1 MDLRKEYKRTLLLSR
16 YWLTALFIVG
26 AMYVDIRGLKAESN
40 NPIAV
45 LQEKTVKGSVADEG
59 GFPLPGVN
67 VVIKGTT
74 QGAVTDINGN
84 YTIRI
89 SDDNAVLVFSLIGYS
104 TKEVVVGNQREIN
117 VILPERFTE
126 IDEVVVTALGMKRE
140 KKALGYAMQE
150 VKTDNLLDVKRESV
164 ANMLQGKVAG
174 VQISQSAT
182 GINGSTRVIMRGMN
196 SLTGNNQ
203 PLWVVDGIPIRDD
216 SSADFYQWGGS
227 DAAGTASEIN
237 PDDIAGI
244 SVLKG
249 PNAAALYGSRAQ
261 NGVIVITTKSAGQ
274 EQPMSV
280 TYNSNFS
287 WSEIYGG
294 YDYQWVYGQG
304 NNGEFS
310 ISALDSWGPEM
321 TGQMIPNWRNHFYG
335 KDVADY
341 AMTPQKNRIKDF
353 FRTGFNTSNTVSIE
367 GGGKN
372 LASRFSFTDS
382 RNQGITVGNTVER
395 QYFDMNTNYK
405 YSRLTVNL
413 KATYSTQTLL
423 NPVGLGEY
431 GMMQMFNKMPSNIR
445 TEDLKDNMTIDDV
458 PMNWSGP
465 SNEYINPYN
474 YITDK
479 KETNQKRNRLIAVLT
494 ANYRFTDWLG
504 VTAKI
509 GQDNVQNNNF
519 SYGLKGSNLIN
530 PDYYRSIG
538 NIKETN
544 ADAMLN
550 INKTLNAFSVV
561 SNIGAAVMNLK
572 SDGINA
578 SSGPLILYGFNRLS
592 NGSSIDASDYSTE
605 KEIHSV
611 LGNFQLGYNNYLY
624 LDVTAR
630 NDWSSALPS
639 QNRSYFYPSVS
650 LSGILSDMLSLPAQ
664 VTFLKLRGSW
674 AQVGNDT
681 DPYRTL
687 ASYELGLINGNVRFA
702 DIGTVKSFNDL
713 KPEQTTSVEFGFDF
727 RMFRNRIGLDFTWY
741 RSHTINQILSLAVP
755 SSSGYVSRYINAGKM
770 NSSGLEIMLNTT
782 PVETKTLR
790 WDLNLNYGS
799 NRSECVELYES
810 IPRHVLGSMRIG
822 EVVVEDG
829 GKYGDIRSRVFMKDD
844 KGNILVDDNGI
855 PIKSSEYETI
865 GNISPKWTGSV
876 TNRLQ
881 YKNFILNALVDV
893 RYGGDLISVT
903 DAIASASGT
912 GARTLEG
919 RDGMVVDGIVAST
932 GQANTKQITAQQYW
946 QAVGGSATGIGE
958 TFLYSGTYVKLRELS
973 LAYQLPAQW
982 LQKTK
987 YIKKAGLS
995 LVGRDLFY
1003 FLKETPGTDPEGA
1016 STRSDWAQGFEQN
1029 SLPSTRNIGFNIS
1042 LTF

>member
-1 MDLRKEYKRTLLLSR
+1 MTVLCSR
-16 YWLTALFIVG
+16 YWLMAIVIAG
-26 AMYVDIRGLKAESN
+26 AMYVDIQGLKAEKTHLT
-40 NPIAV
+40 AV
-45 LQEKTVKGSVADEG
+45 LQEKAIKGTVTEEG
-59 GFPLPGVN
+59 GEPMPGVN

-74 QGAVTDINGN
+74 QGSVTDINGE
-84 YTIRI
+84 YTIRV
-89 SDDNAVLVFSLIGYS
+89 SDNDAILVFSLIGYS
-104 TKEVVVGNQREIN
+104 AKEIVVGNQNEIN
-117 VILPERFTE
+117 VVLRESFTE

-150 VKTDNLLDVKRESV
+150 VRTDNLLDVKKESV

-182 GINGSTRVIMRGMN
+182 GLNGSTRVIMRGMN

-203 PLWVVDGIPIRDD
+203 PLWVVDGIPVRDD
-216 SSADFYQWGGS
+216 SSADFNQWGGS

-237 PDDIAGI
+237 PDDIASI

-261 NGVIVITTKSAGQ
+261 NGVILVTTKSANQ

-280 TYNSNFS
+280 TYNGNFS
-287 WSEIYGG
+287 WSEMYGG
-294 YDYQWVYGQG
+294 YDYQWEYGQG
-304 NNGEFS
+304 NNGEFN
-310 ISALDSWGPEM
+310 ITALDSWGPKM
-321 TGQMIPNWRNHFYG
+321 NRQMIPNWRNHFYE
-335 KDVADY
+335 KEAADY
-341 AMTPQKNRIKDF
+341 AMTPQKNRIKEF
-353 FRTGFNTSNTVSIE
+353 FQTGFNTSNTISIE

-372 LASRFSFTDS
+372 MASRFSFTDS
-382 RNQGITVGNTVER
+382 RNQGITVNNTVER

-405 YSRLTVNL
+405 YSALTLNL
-413 KATYSTQTLL
+413 KATYSKQTLL
-423 NPVGLGEY
+423 NPVALGEY
-431 GMMQMFNKMPSNIR
+431 GMMQMFTKMPANIR
-445 TEDLKDNMTIDDV
+445 TEDLKDNMTIDEV

-465 SNEYINPYN
+465 NNEYINPYN
-474 YITDK
+474 LISDK
-479 KETNQKRNRLIAVLT
+479 KESNQKRDRLIAVLT

-509 GQDNVQNNNF
+509 GQDYVHNNSF
-519 SYGLKGSNLIN
+519 SFNLKGVNLAN
-530 PDYYRSIG
+530 PTYYRSIG

-550 INKTLNAFSVV
+550 INKTLSRFSIV
-561 SNIGAAVMNLK
+561 SNVGAAIMNLK
-572 SDGINA
+572 SDGVNA

-592 NGSSIDASDYSTE
+592 NGSSMDVSDYATE

-611 LGNFQLGYNNYLY
+611 LGNFQLGYNSYVY

-630 NDWSSALPS
+630 NDWSSTLPS

-650 LSGILSDMLSLPAQ
+650 LSGILSDMLSMPDQ
-664 VTFLKLRGSW
+664 ITFLKLRGSW

-687 ASYELGLINGNVRFA
+687 ASYELRLINGDVRFA

-713 KPEQTTSVEFGFDF
+713 KPEQTTSVELGFDF
-727 RMFRNRIGLDFTWY
+727 RMFKNRVGIDFTWY
-741 RSHTINQILSLAVP
+741 RSSTINQILSLAIP
-755 SSSGYVSRYINAGKM
+755 SSSGYVNRYINAGKM
-770 NSSGLEIMLNTT
+770 RSSGLEIMLNTT

-790 WDLNLNYGS
+790 WDMNFNYGS
-799 NRSECVELYES
+799 NKSECVELYES

-822 EVVVEDG
+822 EVVVDNG
-829 GKYGDIRSRVFMKDD
+829 GKYGDIRSRVFMRND
-844 KGNILVDDNGI
+844 KGDILVDDNGL

-865 GNISPKWTGSV
+865 GNISPEWTGSV

-881 YKNFILNALVDV
+881 YKNFILNALVDI

-903 DAIASASGT
+903 DAIATTAGT
-912 GARTLEG
+912 SARTLDG
-919 RDGMVVDGIVAST
+919 RDEMVVDGVVAST
-932 GQANTKQITAQQYW
+932 GQPNTKQITAQQYW
-946 QAVGGSATGIGE
+946 QTVGGAATGVGE
-958 TFLYSGTYVKLRELS
+958 AFLYSGTYVKLRELS
-973 LAYQLPAQW
+973 FAYLLPAKC
-982 LQKTK
+982 LQKVK

-1003 FLKETPGTDPEGA
+1003 FLKKTPGTDPEGA
-1016 STRSDWAQGFEQN
+1016 SVRSDWAQGFELN